1 MITKLN
7 LATNPFRNRTLP
19 YLIAAVLLLVAVGGA
34 LGSLAGWRNVNK
46 LNEVTKTD
54 ISEMNT
60 RLGELKGQGEA
71 VQQELSPEQ
80 REILVGAHK
89 LVANKSFSWSR
100 LFSDI
105 EGVMPGN
112 VSAARIVVDNV
123 FQERDRLN
131 AELTFTVRSSNYANV
146 DQMISRMNNSGVFK
160 AEMRSQDLQ
169 QTDRSTYTEY
179 TLHLIYA
186 PVGNIVVPAQV
197 DLASNQ
203 GGGR

>member
-19 YLIAAVLLLVAVGGA
+19 YLIAALLLLIAVGGA
-34 LGSLAGWRNVNK
+34 IGSFARWRNVNK
-46 LNEVTKTD
+46 LNEVAKID
-54 ISEMNT
+54 ISEMIT
-60 RLGELKGQGEA
+60 RLSQLKGQGEA

-80 REILVGAHK
+80 REILIGAHK

-112 VSAARIVVDNV
+112 VSAARIVVDNI
-123 FQERDRLN
+123 FQERNRIKAD
-131 AELTFTVRSSNYANV
+131 LTFTVRSSNYANV
-146 DQMISRMNNSGVFK
+146 DQMINRMNNSGVFK
-160 AEMRSQDLQ
+160 AELRSQDLQ

-179 TLHLIYA
+179 TLHLVYA
-186 PVGNIVVPAQV
+186 PVGNVVVPTQT
-197 DLASNQ
+197 DLASNE
-203 GGGR
+203 GGGQ